1 MLHYKKSELAFA
13 MEWEEMKQRTPW
25 CKKRFTTSNDL
36 EMHLRIYSPWLA
48 RTPAGATPARTPAG
62 GMLIKI
68 RCTYLRTFVGILARA
83 TYVGSWKR
91 FWRYTQ
97 SLSAGHVLARLSA
110 SPDMPRSNGD
120 WEKAVGKALCAVLRY
135 DDEERPRPKSYDG
148 FMKIDDVRKAFRFK
162 KPVSPE
168 FIQYVAENDFHN
180 DRGPR
185 FEVKIFNDEVW
196 VRASERD
203 GKPWSSCSGGQYYS
217 KRSNEQQV
225 PTGQTG
231 QGAPYQTN
239 PWAQLAEDGGPH
251 HGQPPGLQGTF
262 GQPDGAPNKVHPYLQ
277 LGPKGGKGGKAGA
290 SRHSVFLGKAG
301 ASSSLP
307 CLSLAFPGHFQQQ
320 EVAWPAHFEQQEE
333 SSEAVNLL
341 DKMESQVLYESL
353 VEKLR
358 NESLSIN
365 ALNDI
370 IENPEEMTEL
380 LRHLEYT
387 PMERRKIHEILK
399 AKRQRDAYVHNS
411 TGGPA

>member
-1 MLHYKKSELAFA
+1 
-13 MEWEEMKQRTPW
+13 MKQRTPW

-36 EMHLRIYSPWLA
+36 EINLRIYSPWLA

-62 GMLIKI
+62 GMFIKNPLYV
-68 RCTYLRTFVGILARA
+68 R
-83 TYVGSWKR
+83 TYVLTYFRRHFGSSYARTSWKR

-110 SPDMPRSNGD
+110 SPDMPRSDCD
-120 WEKAVGKALCAVLRY
+120 WEKKVGKALCAILRY
-135 DDEERPRPKSYDG
+135 DDEERPKSDDG
-148 FMKIDDVRKAFRFK
+148 FMKINDVRKALNFK
-162 KPVSPE
+162 QPVSPE
-168 FIQYVAENDFHN
+168 YIQYVAENDIH
-180 DRGPR
+180 DYRGPR
-185 FEVKIFNDEVW
+185 FEVKKFNNVVY
-196 VRASERD
+196 VRAIERD
-203 GKPWSSCSGGQYYS
+203 GKPWSKGRGGQYYS

-307 CLSLAFPGHFQQQ
+307 CLGLALPAHFEQQ
-320 EVAWPAHFEQQEE
+320 EVAWPAHFQQQEE
-333 SSEAVNLL
+333 WLEAVNLL
-341 DKMESQVLYESL
+341 DNMESQILYESL

-370 IENPEEMTEL
+370 IENPEEMTEF
-380 LRHLEYT
+380 LRTIGYN
-387 PMERRKIHEILK
+387 PMDRRKIHEILK